1 MDARDIVVLGALAVA
16 MFNVGV
22 IWLTQRVV
30 YPVWTLVGEHEWRAF
45 HEAHKR
51 RLPGTVFVPHGL
63 GIVASTLLVAWPPD
77 RVAAWMVW
85 LALALPI
92 TMATATA
99 VYWAPLQSRLS
110 AQVDRPLLRRLL
122 VTHWIRVA
130 LISAHGVMMCWIAA
144 VAFA

>member
-1 MDARDIVVLGALAVA
+1 MDARDVVVLGALAVA

-30 YPVWTLVGEHEWRAF
+30 YPVWTLVGDHEWRAF
-45 HEAHKR
+45 HAAHER

-77 RVAAWMVW
+77 RVPAWMVW

-99 VYWAPLQSRLS
+99 VYWAPLQRRLS
-110 AQVDRPLLRRLL
+110 ARMDRPLVRRLL
-122 VTHWIRVA
+122 ATHWIRVA
-130 LISAHGVMMCWIAA
+130 LIGAHGVMTCWIAA

>member
-1 MDARDIVVLGALAVA
+1 MDTPETVLLGTLAVA

-30 YPVWTLVGEHEWRAF
+30 YPVWTLVGEKEWCTY
-45 HEAHKR
+45 HDAHKR

-63 GIVASTLLVAWPPD
+63 GIAGSALLVAWPPD
-77 RVAAWMVW
+77 GVAVWMVW
-85 LALALPI
+85 LALAFPT

-99 VYWAPLQSRLS
+99 AYWAPRQIRLS
-110 AQVDRPLLRRLL
+110 ARLDRPLLRRLL
-122 VTHWIRVA
+122 ATHWIRVA
-130 LISAHGVMMCWIAA
+130 LVSAHGGMMWWMAA

>member
-1 MDARDIVVLGALAVA
+1 MRETLVLGTLAVA

-30 YPVWTLVGEHEWRAF
+30 YPVWTLVGEQEWRAY

-63 GIVASTLLVAWPPD
+63 GIVGSALLIAWPPD
-77 RVAAWMVW
+77 GVPAWMVW

-92 TMATATA
+92 TMAAATVA
-99 VYWAPLQSRLS
+99 YWAPLQIRLS
-110 AQVDRPLLRRLL
+110 TRLDRPLLQRLL
-122 VTHWIRVA
+122 ATHWIRVA
-130 LISAHGVMMCWIAA
+130 LISAHGVMMWWIAA
-144 VAFA
+144 MAFA

>member
-1 MDARDIVVLGALAVA
+1 MDARETVLLGTLAVA

-30 YPVWTLVGEHEWRAF
+30 YPVWTLVGEHEWRAY

-63 GIVASTLLVAWPPD
+63 GIVGSALLVARPPD
-77 RVAAWMVW
+77 QVAVWMVW

-92 TMATATA
+92 TMAAATA
-99 VYWAPLQSRLS
+99 AYWAPLQIRLS
-110 AQVDRPLLRRLL
+110 TRLDRPLLRRLL
-122 VTHWIRVA
+122 ATHWIRVA
-130 LISAHGVMMCWIAA
+130 LISAHGVLMWWMAA
-144 VAFA
+144 MAFA